1 MAKKLKTVR
10 EALDTGEAVKPLGSG
25 VSDEPTATKA
35 LPGIDAANKGA
46 AKFRADSERGAA
58 KFKETQ
64 ERGAAYYKAQQER
77 GKYAK

>member
-10 EALDTGEAVKPLGSG
+10 EALDAGETVKPLGSG
-25 VSDEPTATKA
+25 VSEPTATRA

-58 KFKETQ
+58 KVKETQ